1 MHSFALPPLS
11 HYDSIIERKPFG
23 EVVKPPTPA
32 EKNQEALQAQ
42 QEAAQAERE
51 KQALAKKIDFVAL
64 NRTPQGTVAVGLIDR
79 TQTPHRT
86 LYLEVGEEAH
96 GYKIIEA
103 DVAAETAVI
112 THGGTTI
119 TLGLGKGLI
128 SSAEDE
134 SGSDSELPGNS
145 ELRTP
150 NSELTSGSELR
161 TSNSEL
167 TSGSELRTP
176 NSELTSGS
184 ELRTPNSELPSPP
197 SLRRPAL
204 SRGGFRDRKRAE
216 HEAAARAEA
225 ERRAKAAKEEQERTQ
240 AAIDAA
246 VSSAVEQTLQE
257 VETRLS
263 ETEDDTVI
271 YEEEAYQ

>member
-150 NSELTSGSELR
+150 NSEL
-161 TSNSEL
+161 
-167 TSGSELRTP
+167 
-176 NSELTSGS
+176 
-184 ELRTPNSELPSPP
+184 PSPP